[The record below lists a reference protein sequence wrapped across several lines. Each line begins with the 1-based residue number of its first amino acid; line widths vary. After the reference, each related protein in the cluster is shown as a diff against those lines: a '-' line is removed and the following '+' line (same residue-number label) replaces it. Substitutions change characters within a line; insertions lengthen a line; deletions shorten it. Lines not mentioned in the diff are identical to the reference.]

1 MVLTNGCFD
10 LLHVGHIRC
19 LKEAKSLGDLLIV
32 GVNSDDSVRRLK
44 GEGRPL
50 MSQEERA
57 EILAALE
64 AVDYVVIFEEDTAEK
79 LVSALQPDLYF
90 KGGTYTLE
98 NLPEAQAVTRY
109 GGEVRILSLT
119 PASPPLS
126 WRTVSWPD
134 LERKVSL
141 GTRGYKDPCS
151 SATANRRGSP
161 YR

>member
-1 MVLTNGCFD
+1 MAQRLRQGGKRLVLTNGCFD
-10 LLHVGHIRC
+10 LLHVGHIRY

-44 GEGRPL
+44 GKGRPL
-50 MSQEERA
+50 MPQGERA

-79 LVSALQPDLYF
+79 LVSALQPDLYV

-98 NLPEAQAVTRY
+98 NLPEVKAVTRY

-119 PASPPLS
+119 PGLS
-126 WRTVSWPD
+126 TSE
-134 LERKVSL
+134 LAERILARL
-141 GTRGYKDPCS
+141 GKKG
-151 SATANRRGSP
+151 
-161 YR
+161 

>member
-1 MVLTNGCFD
+1 LVLTNGCFD

-119 PASPPLS
+119 PGLS
-126 WRTVSWPD
+126 TSELADRI
-134 LERKVSL
+134 LARFGKK
-141 GTRGYKDPCS
+141 G
-151 SATANRRGSP
+151 
-161 YR
+161 

>member
-10 LLHVGHIRC
+10 LLHVGHVRY
-19 LKEAKSLGDLLIV
+19 LKEAKGLGDLLIV

-79 LVSALQPDLYF
+79 LVSALQPDLYV
-90 KGGTYTLE
+90 KGGTYTVQ
-98 NLPEAQAVTRY
+98 NLPEASAVARY

-119 PASPPLS
+119 PGLS
-126 WRTVSWPD
+126 TSELARRILTR
-134 LERKVSL
+134 LGRK
-141 GTRGYKDPCS
+141 G
-151 SATANRRGSP
+151 
-161 YR
+161 